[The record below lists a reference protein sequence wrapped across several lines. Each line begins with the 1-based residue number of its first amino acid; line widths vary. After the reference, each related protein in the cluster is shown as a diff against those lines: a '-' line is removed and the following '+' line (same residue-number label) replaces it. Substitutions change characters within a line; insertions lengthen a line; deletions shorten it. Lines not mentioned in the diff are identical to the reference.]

1 MRSRRIHEANRLVYA
16 ADEVALT
23 VVSCR
28 YRC

>member
-1 MRSRRIHEANRLVYA
+1 MHEANRLVYA